1 MQSCI
6 NLLIPEFQ
14 CSSAGNTVEF
24 LICFV
29 SGKGFIPN
37 PSYSISHCVAD
48 NSLKLMGIIL
58 AQALHVLRLEA

>member
-1 MQSCI
+1 M
-6 NLLIPEFQ
+6 
-14 CSSAGNTVEF
+14 EF

-29 SGKGFIPN
+29 SGKGFIPY
-37 PSYSISHCVAD
+37 PSHSISHCVAD